1 MILLRSRPED
11 GREIWCRCDG
21 GPHGFLS
28 IAAHA
33 HADAL
38 SLEVRHDGVDIFADP
53 GTYCYHGEPAWREWF
68 RSTAGHN
75 TVELDSLNQAESGG
89 PFLWT
94 TQVRTTMLTCDVGE
108 QPVQTWSAEHDG
120 YLRLK
125 NPTTHRRSVTLD
137 SPQRRLTIVDTF
149 DAAKAVPARLSWHF
163 GPDVQVDLSRA
174 HATLSWQVGPY
185 TRRGTLTL
193 PADLEWTC
201 LRAKVG
207 PIGGWY
213 SPRFA
218 ARVPAS
224 SLIGNG
230 TVLSSTR
237 LVTQLEL
244 P

>member
-1 MILLRSRPED
+1 MVRKSGAAATAARTGSCPLLRMPMPMR
-11 GREIWCRCDG
+11 
-21 GPHGFLS
+21 
-28 IAAHA
+28 
-33 HADAL
+33 L
-38 SLEVRHDGVDIFADP
+38 SLEVRHDGVDILADP

-75 TVELDSLNQAESGG
+75 TVELDGLNQAESGG

-94 TQVRTTMLTCDVGE
+94 TQVRTTTLTCDVGE

-163 GPDVQVDLSRA
+163 GPDVRVDANGA
-174 HATLSWQVGPY
+174 HATLSWQVGPD
-185 TRRGTLTL
+185 TRQGTLTL

-218 ARVPAS
+218 ARVPATFPDRARNCARARPAS
-224 SLIGNG
+224 SP
-230 TVLSSTR
+230 SWSC
-237 LVTQLEL
+237 LE
-244 P
+244 